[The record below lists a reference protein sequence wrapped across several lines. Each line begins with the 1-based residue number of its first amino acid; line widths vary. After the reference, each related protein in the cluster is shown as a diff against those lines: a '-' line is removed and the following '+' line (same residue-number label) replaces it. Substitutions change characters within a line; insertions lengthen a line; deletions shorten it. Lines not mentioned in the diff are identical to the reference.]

1 MLAVLALFA
10 LTISCVDPLQ
20 PIPVNQ
26 SAIPDDALVFSP
38 RVLGITPA
46 TKKTPGDEDFDR
58 GENKVTRLDVF
69 VYKTTD
75 GTVSFH
81 KHYTIGNGNS
91 AINTGVDYLLESNWR
106 SNYNTEDTYRIYAIA
121 NINANKL
128 EDPVLPESPSE
139 TELLN
144 LTSESDATITGQ
156 YGYTC
161 YDIVRLK
168 NVEGTTPAAAGSLD
182 HHISDKLFLMDGKID
197 SWQVDPNAARQYFTK
212 EQDLSY
218 PLSRAAAKFRV
229 ELDFSDEFKETLGTD
244 DGTGL
249 KFSSVLE
256 YWPLE
261 EGQTEED
268 LKPKT
273 VQVITI
279 GEIAQNSIGEIYA
292 DGVVTGGARAKFAN
306 IMKATYNIAPPA
318 EPSATTTPTAEQLT
332 SFREANLWDSQNFYE
347 FSWRTSNG
355 TYGTGEN
362 AIQLYKYPYIDTT
375 YSYAFSWDA
384 SQAAEKAPA
393 LAVSIIYTTY
403 IQKYNEDGSFNGQAE
418 TKSRETNYYRIPM
431 VDIAN
436 TSSVERNYYYRVT
449 AEINT
454 MGTST
459 TEIEPTI
466 VNLQYKV
473 IPWPDAPDEKTE
485 AQTVQLLYFVPEKEY
500 RLRGDGTQF
509 TDLQYFTPKSDPN
522 NPSDGHYAATP
533 VIQNIRVYY
542 KDQDD
547 QERILYTATGGGY
560 SWKSDNTSNP
570 DVSIEV
576 FSNQNGGGRFR
587 VSSKALASRAVKYIE
602 FDSVVDF
609 SYADGPT
616 VTQHIV
622 VTHFPLDNIQN
633 ILGSWS
639 SRWDGQPYGG
649 GGVRTVY
656 YRKKFYKET
665 RIGVQLTGGN
675 AQREWAEGVGSDNAD
690 RMAAQSVVT
699 AVNGYYA
706 SGGQNNTVTINRSDI
721 TRTNNR
727 SILTVTG
734 YIWNNTNNRRVTIS
748 GTRTDNNQGTATT
761 TWNYT
766 INNNNHDYVVSAVV
780 NNPGTNNN
788 SITVVLHKYQNY
800 YRVEVQESSSYSPNG
815 DDGTWTSYDRDE
827 WEECTEEQY
836 NATAAEYRKTE
847 TVTVPN
853 YPSTG
858 DWVVRGGGGGTTNMD
873 YGGGRDGATTGQ
885 FYAKLYTGTQINR
898 MNASG
903 GNSGTHNSGGDNP
916 HMYVI
921 QISKAE
927 DNVNL
932 GRPRLDSN
940 YQSQDNVVSP
950 AFMIASQLG
959 TIQTTFLIDNNLTQS
974 ALDAARHCGTYMEVA
989 DNGRRFVGW
998 RLPSQAEIA
1007 YIIRYQSNQ
1016 AVINAGVFATV
1027 LIAQYYFTLDG
1038 SRASTTQTNGLSMVR
1053 CVRDLTPEEVIEL
1066 NNTGT
1071 ITTATY

>member
-1 MLAVLALFA
+1 MKRLRYSLLAVLALFA
-10 LTISCVDPLQ
+10 LTVSCVDPIE
-20 PIPVNQ
+20 PVPVNH
-26 SAIPDDALVFSP
+26 SAIPDGALVFSP
-38 RVLGITPA
+38 KVLGITPA
-46 TKKTPGDEDFDR
+46 TKTTPGDQDADR
-58 GENKVTRLDVF
+58 GENRVTRLDVF
-69 VYKTTD
+69 VYRTTG
-75 GTVSFH
+75 GTSSFY
-81 KHYTIGNGNS
+81 KHYTIGNGSS
-91 AINTGVDYLLESNWR
+91 AINMGVDYLLESNWR
-106 SNYNTEDTYRIYAIA
+106 SNYTTTDTYRIYAIA

-128 EDPVLPESPSE
+128 NNPVLPESPTE
-139 TELLN
+139 VELLS
-144 LTSESDATITGQ
+144 LTSESDATIAGQ

-168 NVEGTTPAAAGSLD
+168 NPDGSSPAAQTLD
-182 HHISDKLFLMDGKID
+182 HHIGDKLFLMDGKID

-229 ELDFSDEFKETLGTD
+229 ELDFSDDFKETLGTD
-244 DGTGL
+244 DGSGL
-249 KFSSVLE
+249 KFTSVME

-261 EGQTEED
+261 EGQTEDD

-273 VQVITI
+273 VQIITI
-279 GEIAQNSIGEIYA
+279 GEIAKNADGEIYA

-332 SFREANLWDSQNFYE
+332 VFRDANLWDSQNFYE
-347 FSWRTSNG
+347 FSWRTRNG
-355 TYGTGEN
+355 TYGTGANE
-362 AIQLYKYPYIDTT
+362 IQLYKYPYIDTT

-393 LAVSIIYTTY
+393 LAVSIVYTTY
-403 IQKYNEDGSFNGQAE
+403 IQKYNEDGTFNGQAE
-418 TKSRETNYYRIPM
+418 SKGGETNYYRIPM
-431 VDIAN
+431 VDITS
-436 TSSVERNYYYRVT
+436 TSSVERNYYYKVT

-454 MGTST
+454 RGTT
-459 TEIEPTI
+459 TSEIEPTK

-500 RLRGDGTQF
+500 RLRGDGLKV
-509 TDLQYFTPKSDPN
+509 TDLQYFTPKSNPN
-522 NPSDGHYAATP
+522 SNGHYEATP
-533 VIQNIRVYY
+533 TIRNIQVYY
-542 KDQDD
+542 YDQNGNKRTL
-547 QERILYTATGGGY
+547 QTATGGGY
-560 SWKSDNTSNP
+560 SWTSNTNAG
-570 DVSIEV
+570 VSIEV

-587 VSSKALASRAVKYIE
+587 VSSTALASRAVKYIE

-656 YRKKFYKET
+656 YRKKFYKKT
-665 RIGVQLTGGN
+665 YTYTTINQQT
-675 AQREWAEGVGSDNAD
+675 WAAGIGSDNDD
-690 RMAAQSVVT
+690 RTNANSAAT
-699 AVNGYYA
+699 AVNGYFA
-706 SGGQNNTVTINRSDI
+706 TGGSNSTYTINRSDI
-721 TRTNNR
+721 GGNNNR
-727 SILTVTG
+727 RILSITSYV
-734 YIWNNTNNRRVTIS
+734 WNNNNNRRVTIT
-748 GTRTDNNQGTATT
+748 GTRSNDNNGGGSV
-761 TWNYT
+761 TWTYVIPSNNY
-766 INNNNHDYVVSAVV
+766 DYVVSSVI
-780 NNPGTNNN
+780 NNPNNNNN
-788 SITVVLHKYQNY
+788 SATITLHKYTNY
-800 YRVEVQESSSYSPNG
+800 YRVDVQETFSYSPNG
-815 DDGTWTSYDRDE
+815 DDGTWTSYDSEE

-858 DWVVRGGGGGTTNMD
+858 DWVVRGGGGTHTYTDTHGGNSGTGED
-873 YGGGRDGATTGQ
+873 GR
-885 FYAKLYTGTQINR
+885 FYAKLYNSGIYR
-898 MNASG
+898 MTASG
-903 GNSGTHNSGGDNP
+903 GQGTNEGHLNNP

-927 DNVNL
+927 DGINL
-932 GRPRLDSN
+932 GRPRLDNN

-959 TIQTTFLIDNNLTQS
+959 AIQSSFGTTTQS
-974 ALDAARHCGTYMEVA
+974 GLDAARHCGTYMEVA
-989 DNGRRFVGW
+989 ENTRRFVGW
-998 RLPSQAEIA
+998 RLPTAAEID
-1007 YIIRYQSNQ
+1007 YIIDYQSNT
-1016 AVINAGVFATV
+1016 AVINAGVFAEV
-1027 LIAQYYFTLDG
+1027 LTAQYYYTLNG
-1038 SRASTTQTNGLSMVR
+1038 TTVRVPTAGGNGLRMVR

>member
-1 MLAVLALFA
+1 
-10 LTISCVDPLQ
+10 
-20 PIPVNQ
+20 
-26 SAIPDDALVFSP
+26 
-38 RVLGITPA
+38 
-46 TKKTPGDEDFDR
+46 
-58 GENKVTRLDVF
+58 
-69 VYKTTD
+69 
-75 GTVSFH
+75 
-81 KHYTIGNGNS
+81 
-91 AINTGVDYLLESNWR
+91 
-106 SNYNTEDTYRIYAIA
+106 
-121 NINANKL
+121 
-128 EDPVLPESPSE
+128 
-139 TELLN
+139 
-144 LTSESDATITGQ
+144 
-156 YGYTC
+156 
-161 YDIVRLK
+161 
-168 NVEGTTPAAAGSLD
+168 
-182 HHISDKLFLMDGKID
+182 MDGKID

-229 ELDFSDEFKETLGTD
+229 ELDFSDDFKETLGTD

-249 KFSSVLE
+249 KFTSVLE

-268 LKPKT
+268 LQPKT
-273 VQVITI
+273 VKVITI
-279 GEIAQNSIGEIYA
+279 GSIAENADGKIYA
-292 DGVVTGGARAKFAN
+292 DGIVTGGARAKFAN
-306 IMKATYNIAPPA
+306 ILKATYNIAPPA

-332 SFREANLWDSQNFYE
+332 SFRDANLWDSQNFYE
-347 FSWRTSNG
+347 FSYRTLRDPED
-355 TYGTGEN
+355 EN
-362 AIQLYKYPYIDTT
+362 SGYKYPYIDTT
-375 YSYAFSWDA
+375 YSYAFGWEA
-384 SQAAEKAPA
+384 GKAAEKAPA
-393 LAVSIIYTTY
+393 LAVSIVYTTY
-403 IQKYNEDGSFNGQAE
+403 IQKYNADGTFDGEAVSDEG
-418 TKSRETNYYRIPM
+418 KTNYYRIPM
-431 VDIAN
+431 VDITKTGSDAIN
-436 TSSVERNYYYRVT
+436 SVERNYYYQVK

-454 MGTST
+454 MGTSQ
-459 TEIEPTI
+459 TEIEPTK

-500 RLRGDGTQF
+500 RLRGDGPQV
-509 TDLQYFTPKSDPN
+509 TDLQYFTPKSNPN
-522 NPSDGHYAATP
+522 SNGHYEATP
-533 VIQNIRVYY
+533 TIRNIQVYY
-542 KDQDD
+542 YDQDGNK
-547 QERILYTATGGGY
+547 QNLQTATGGGY
-560 SWKSDNTSNP
+560 SWTSNTNAG
-570 DVSIEV
+570 VSIEV

-587 VSSKALASRAVKYIE
+587 VSSNALASRAVKYIE

-656 YRKKFYKET
+656 YRQKFYKET

-675 AQREWAEGVGSDNAD
+675 AQREWAEGVGSDND
-690 RMAAQSVVT
+690 NRRAANSLLT
-699 AVNGYYA
+699 AVNGYY
-706 SGGQNNTVTINRSDI
+706 GTGDNTDLTVTLTPPNNRSFLTVTGI
-721 TRTNNR
+721 TWTNNNNRRFTITGTRTNNR
-727 SILTVTG
+727 
-734 YIWNNTNNRRVTIS
+734 
-748 GTRTDNNQGTATT
+748 QGTTET
-761 TWNYT
+761 TWDYT
-766 INNNNHDYVVSAVV
+766 INNNNYDYAVSATV
-780 NNPGTNNN
+780 NDPGDNNN
-788 SITVVLHKYQNY
+788 SVTIVLRKYQNY

-858 DWVVRGGGGGTTNMD
+858 DWVVRGGGGGTTYMD

-885 FYAKLYTGTQINR
+885 FYAKLYTGTQINQ